1 MRKGTLSLILA
12 VLVACQGVL
21 LCACK
26 RKDTGYFVTF
36 GNYGGRPIRWIIID
50 QDDDTYYLVSQ
61 YILDMRAY
69 DENGQ
74 SADWES
80 SSIRKWL
87 NEDFYEQAFNQDE
100 KARIVATVL
109 GNRRPRMTEVL
120 EEEKKDQVF
129 LLSSSAAQNYF
140 MTDAARK
147 GKPENDEGGGNA
159 ASQET
164 WKWWLIGPD
173 DGGSSLV
180 DEEGRVAFSD
190 ASATTEMYGVRPAVV
205 ITTPTYEQ
213 HKANE
218 EWERQQALITPTIP
232 PRETAL
238 EGRETVRFGSYAG
251 SEIEWVVLDK
261 EGDYTLLMARCVVA
275 SVQYGFKD
283 EETSWDTC
291 YLNQW
296 LNNDFFYSA
305 FDDEELARIK
315 SPSEVGEG
323 LGKGSSWAGMD
334 TTARVFLLSSEEV
347 EIFFPD
353 QYDRVSKTAEYT
365 NRDSLYESDEGF
377 CVYWLR
383 SCATDKGTYWVN
395 ENGRISYEFNYY
407 DWVGVRPV
415 IWVKL

>member
-36 GNYGGRPIRWIIID
+36 GNYGGRPFRWIIID

-74 SADWES
+74 TADWES

-100 KARIVATVL
+100 KARIVATVS

-140 MTDAARK
+140 MTDAARR
-147 GKPENDEGGGNA
+147 GKPENDERGGNA
-159 ASQET
+159 SSQET
-164 WKWWLIGPD
+164 LKWWLIGPD

-190 ASATTEMYGVRPAVV
+190 VRATTEMYGVRPAVV

-238 EGRETVRFGSYAG
+238 EGRETVFFGSYRG
-251 SEIEWVVLDK
+251 SKIEWVVLDK
-261 EGDYTLLMARCVVA
+261 EGDYTLLLARCVVA
-275 SVQYGFKD
+275 SVQYGFKN
-283 EETSWDTC
+283 EVTSWETC

-296 LNNDFFYSA
+296 LNSDFYNSA
-305 FDDEELARIK
+305 FDEDERSRIK
-315 SPSEVGEG
+315 YPSEVGVGTEAS
-323 LGKGSSWAGMD
+323 LAGMN
-334 TTARVFLLSSEEV
+334 TSARVFILNAKEV
-347 EIFFPD
+347 EKFFPD
-353 QYDRVSKTAEYT
+353 PYDRVSKIAGYT
-365 NRDSLYESDEGF
+365 DRGGLYESSEGF
-377 CVYWLR
+377 CNYWLR
-383 SCATDKGTYWVN
+383 SIETADGTYWVD

-407 DWVGVRPV
+407 DWVGVRPA
-415 IWVKL
+415 IWVEL